1 MWGSE
6 LAYTMIM
13 TNMSL
18 SIRQELRSDY
28 EQIDALL
35 GSAFQGKQEVVLVNQ
50 IRESQDYIPGLSFV
64 AVDNNAIV
72 GHLLFSKIQLTFDSG
87 EACQILSLAPL
98 SVLPQ
103 HQKQGVGSALVLH
116 GLNEVRKSAYPLIVV
131 VGHPQYYL
139 KFDFVLAKPFG
150 LRLKY
155 EVPDNAFFVMEIEKG
170 FLHQRSGL
178 VEFPEYFDD
187 AM

>member
-1 MWGSE
+1 MFSK
-6 LAYTMIM
+6 TR
-13 TNMSL
+13 SV
-18 SIRQELRSDY
+18 RQENKNDFES
-28 EQIDALL
+28 IDKLL
-35 GSAFQGKQEVVLVNQ
+35 LEAFGGGQEVQLVHQ
-50 IRESQDYIPGLSFV
+50 IRRSQDYIPSLSFV

-87 EACQILSLAPL
+87 KVAQILSLAPL

-103 HQKQGVGSALVLH
+103 HQKQGIGSALVWR
-116 GLNEVRKSAYPLIVV
+116 GLSEVRKLSYPLVV
-131 VGHPQYYL
+131 VIGHPEYYL
-139 KFDFVLAKPFG
+139 KFNFVLAKPFG

-155 EVPDNAFFVMEIEKG
+155 EVPENAFFVMEIENG
-170 FLHQRSGL
+170 FLNQRSGL